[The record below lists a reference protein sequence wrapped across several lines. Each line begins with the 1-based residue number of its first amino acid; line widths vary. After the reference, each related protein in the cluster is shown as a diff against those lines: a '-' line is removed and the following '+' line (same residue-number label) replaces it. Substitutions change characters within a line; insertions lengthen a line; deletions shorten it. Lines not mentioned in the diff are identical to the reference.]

1 MTTTLAN
8 LTKSS
13 PGWVGGESPG
23 HVRGGRRWRRATN
36 KDSVDYYLHSG
47 LIRRFFAFTLDD
59 FERWSVKIADVDN
72 SNFFDTCAER
82 IMWQTGYAN
91 KYWECT
97 GHNVDAPAI
106 ASYGTPGNMKPYYV
120 DIMEIQTEAGENP
133 GDMYSPAQAYFV
145 LAYLKNQKLPDGSTV
160 RWEGLAPFRGQA
172 GLARLQLYD
181 EQSSPGSGRRW
192 FIGIKPNKKATEWRW
207 EDVHGLAY
215 ARGSGYIAT
224 GDTHGISF
232 KKNATVFNGTD
243 LSDPRYW
250 YPPMAEYE
258 KDIMPDPSR
267 EYKELYEPYS
277 VEDWINDGEGR
288 WYMPNILGRTVDSYL
303 FPSTNASLQAIAR
316 YAYLTYEGH
325 QTRLITY
332 CKKPSYVSILGD
344 GEMLDAKILPVG
356 FSSYAIDN
364 AVETE
369 TKRYDTD
376 FTPTIFNISSFSDDV
391 RGKRLIRGD
400 NWNVKKTHVT
410 ETTTRAKFI
419 TLRLEEVYD

>member
-23 HVRGGRRWRRATN
+23 HVRGGRRWRKATK

-120 DIMEIQTEAGENP
+120 DVMEIQTEAGENP

-145 LAYLKNQKLPDGSTV
+145 CAYLKNQKLADGSTV
-160 RWEGLAPFRGQA
+160 KWEGLAPFRGQA
-172 GLARLQLYD
+172 GLARLPLYD
-181 EQSSPGSGRRW
+181 EQLSPGSGSRW

-207 EDVHGLAY
+207 EDVYGLAY
-215 ARGSGYIAT
+215 ARGYGYIAT
-224 GDTHGISF
+224 GDTYGVGV
-232 KKNATVFNGTD
+232 KKNATVFDGADT
-243 LSDPRYW
+243 SDPRHW
-250 YPPMAEYE
+250 YPPMAEFE

-267 EYKELYEPYS
+267 EYKELFEPYS
-277 VEDWINDGEGR
+277 VEDWVYDGEGR
-288 WYMPNILGRTVDSYL
+288 WYMPNVLGRTVDTYV
-303 FPSTNASLQAIAR
+303 FPETGATLQAIAR
-316 YAYLTYEGH
+316 YAYIAYEGH
-325 QTRLITY
+325 QTKIIVH
-332 CKKPSYVSILGD
+332 CKKPSYVSVLADDELI
-344 GEMLDAKILPVG
+344 DAKILPTG
-356 FSSYAIDN
+356 FHDFVVREAS
-364 AVETE
+364 ETI

-376 FTPTIFNISSFSDDV
+376 FTPQIFNISSFLDDV
-391 RGKRLIRGD
+391 RGERFIHGD
-400 NWNVKKTHVT
+400 HWNVKKTHVT
-410 ETTTRAKFI
+410 ETITFAKFI
-419 TLRLEEVYD
+419 KIRLDKVYD

>member
-1 MTTTLAN
+1 MTQTIAN
-8 LTKSS
+8 LTKAS

-23 HVRGGRRWRRATN
+23 HVRGGRRWRKATN

-47 LIRRFFAFTLDD
+47 LTRRFFAFKLED
-59 FERWSVKIADVDN
+59 FERWNVKIADVDN

-82 IMWQTGYAN
+82 IMWQSGYAN

-120 DIMEIQTEAGENP
+120 DVMEIQTEAGENP

-172 GLARLQLYD
+172 GLARLPLYD
-181 EQSSPGSGRRW
+181 EQSSPGSGMRW

-207 EDVHGLAY
+207 EDVYGKAY
-215 ARGSGYIAT
+215 AMGSGFTAT
-224 GDTHGISF
+224 GDTPGISF

-243 LSDPRYW
+243 INDPRYW
-250 YPPMAEYE
+250 YPPIAEYE
-258 KDIMPDPSR
+258 EDIMPDPSI
-267 EYKELYEPYS
+267 EYKELFERYNI
-277 VEDWINDGEGR
+277 EDWINDGEGR
-288 WYMPNILGRTVDSYL
+288 WYMPDVAGRTVDNYA
-303 FPSTNASLQAIAR
+303 FPSTGASLQAIAR
-316 YAYLTYEGH
+316 YSYLEYEGSRTTLVVH
-325 QTRLITY
+325 

-344 GEMLDAKILPVG
+344 GDLLDRQIFNVG
-356 FSSYAIDN
+356 FHRITIPN
-364 AVETE
+364 AVET
-369 TKRYDTD
+369 TTTRYSGS

>member
-23 HVRGGRRWRRATN
+23 HVRGGRRWRKATK

-120 DIMEIQTEAGENP
+120 DVMEIQTEAGENP

-145 LAYLKNQKLPDGSTV
+145 LAYLKNQKLEDGSTV

-172 GLARLQLYD
+172 GLARLPLYE

-277 VEDWINDGEGR
+277 VEDWINDSEGR

-391 RGKRLIRGD
+391 RGNRLIRGD